1 MQKWVGIGF
10 FAIAAIIIAGLFPVV
25 AMLIL
30 ALGLVFM
37 FLVFGKNNSD

>member
-1 MQKWVGIGF
+1 MQKWLGIGVL
-10 FAIAAIIIAGLFPVV
+10 ALAAIIIAGLFPVV

-37 FLVFGKNNSD
+37 FLIFGKNND